1 MRPVFSVVIPTHNRR
16 EALRGCLRALTL
28 QQFPQD
34 SFEVIVVDDGG
45 SQPVEDVMQGF
56 HGQLNWR
63 LQRQERSGPATA
75 RNLGALSA
83 RGEYL
88 AFTDDDCAPS
98 PEWLVKLQES
108 LAMHPGSLIGGR
120 VVNAL
125 AGSLCSSA
133 SQLLIDYLYA
143 SHTEN
148 GAPRFFASN
157 NIALSRRAFADVG
170 GFDESFPLAAAE
182 DRDFCARWTQAGGS
196 MVYAPSALV
205 RHAHSLTI
213 PEFAR
218 QHFRYGRGAYQF
230 RRRIVRRGGQGP
242 QMEPLSFY
250 LGLLSY
256 PFTAKSGVGA
266 GSLRISLLFLL
277 SQAANVAGFVREALA
292 ISPTALGRG
301 HQ

>member
-1 MRPVFSVVIPTHNRR
+1 M
-16 EALRGCLRALTL
+16 CALTL
-28 QQFPQD
+28 QELPRD
-34 SFEVIVVDDGG
+34 AFEVIVVDDGG
-45 SQPVEDVMQGF
+45 SEPIEDVMQGF

-75 RNLGALSA
+75 RNLGALTA
-83 RGEYL
+83 RGENL

-98 PEWLVKLQES
+98 PEWLVELQKS

-120 VVNAL
+120 VVNTL
-125 AGSLCSSA
+125 AGNWCSSA

-143 SHTEN
+143 SYTEN

-157 NIALSRRAFADVG
+157 NIVLSQRAFADVG

-182 DRDFCARWTQAGGS
+182 DRDFCARWTRDGGS
-196 MVYAPSALV
+196 MVYAPSAIV

-230 RRRIVRRGGQGP
+230 RQRIVRRGGQGP
-242 QMEPLSFY
+242 RMEPLSFY

-256 PFTAKSGVGA
+256 PLAAKSGVGA

-277 SQAANVAGFVREALA
+277 SQAANAAGFLREALA
-292 ISPTALGRG
+292 FPSTACGG
-301 HQ
+301 KHQ